1 MSWIGDAMT
10 KSKSKS
16 QSQSQT
22 KSKSKFKSKSQS
34 KTARPDRRDFAELA
48 AWADKR
54 FGPDRRWEDL
64 PLAAPIRGRPAKG
77 RKPLGLKARTV
88 KLPEAVWRELRAAA
102 KRHRVTVNGVLIAL
116 GQELVRRSALD
127 ATIDRLIEE
136 RLLIL
141 DSSR

>member
-1 MSWIGDAMT
+1 MT
-10 KSKSKS
+10 KSK
-16 QSQSQT
+16 T
-22 KSKSKFKSKSQS
+22 
-34 KTARPDRRDFAELA
+34 TRPNRRNFPELA

-64 PLAAPIRGRPAKG
+64 PLAAPIRGRPPKG

-102 KRHRVTVNGVLIAL
+102 KRHGVTVNGVLIAL

-127 ATIDRLIEE
+127 STIDRLIEE
-136 RLLIL
+136 RLLVPAT
-141 DSSR
+141 SR